1 MQQQVNQRKLN
12 NYEKNIKNRSD
23 LPISLLSFLF
33 SEIVQYVLTKN
44 NDGEDL
50 SAEERLSC
58 FGYSIVKKI
67 NNFYHF
73 ILLII

>member
-1 MQQQVNQRKLN
+1 MQQSNLRKFN
-12 NYEKNIKNRSD
+12 HYEKNIKNKTD

-33 SEIVQYVLTKN
+33 SEIVQYVLVKSTEE
-44 NDGEDL
+44 EDI

-67 NNFYHF
+67 KKDN
-73 ILLII
+73 